1 MEIYY
6 NSTWGTVCDDLWD
19 INDAQVVCRQLG
31 YPSAVSAPLYA
42 RFGQGSGR
50 IWLENVQC
58 QGNENYIRHCR
69 WSRPWGF
76 HDCDH
81 SEDASVICSSKSTWS
96 YENRVSK
103 HFAIFLNFPCLI
115 PVYCVVF
122 LCVSFFWGG
131 GGDLF
136 RGLFDQRLA
145 LHVNHY
151 VYAHAAQS

>member
-42 RFGQGSGR
+42 RFARGSGR

-69 WSRPWGF
+69 GSRLILMCF
-76 HDCDH
+76 
-81 SEDASVICSSKSTWS
+81 
-96 YENRVSK
+96 
-103 HFAIFLNFPCLI
+103 FLF
-115 PVYCVVF
+115 
-122 LCVSFFWGG
+122 SFFFGG
-131 GGDLF
+131 GGTCFVVYLINASRYTSTATSKPMLRKVSDHVEHNS
-136 RGLFDQRLA
+136 RGVLQL
-145 LHVNHY
+145 L
-151 VYAHAAQS
+151 